1 MESIDFDHVYYIKL
15 GEKGK
20 WERSSIE
27 EGKMRIGWT
36 NVALEDLHRERWDR
50 IEEAIRQKVKNPG
63 SATHDFNSLRTIQT
77 SDHRDV
83 WITFSDSKLWWCRLE
98 DGPILEDEISKFR
111 LTDGGWHDRSLQGK
125 VFLTNTLPGAVAQ
138 LQAFRATSCTVRP
151 FDTLRRLINDEH
163 TPEYAAVVDAREEL
177 VYRTETLVRHLHWQ
191 DFEVL
196 VDLVF
201 SGAGW
206 RRRSV
211 VGKTMKFADI
221 EFEDILNR
229 ESYQVQVKSRSTL
242 AEFGEYADRFNRGE
256 FRRLFYV
263 VHSPDDALAAY
274 EVPPDSGVV
283 LVPPRRLA
291 AMVVDAGLVGWVLEK
306 TI

>member
-1 MESIDFDHVYYIKL
+1 MESIDFDRAYYIKL

-20 WERSSIE
+20 WEQSSIE

-36 NVALEDLHRERWDR
+36 NVSLEDIHRGNWDIIER
-50 IEEAIRQKVKNPG
+50 AIRHKVRNPG
-63 SATHDFNSLRTIQT
+63 SATHDFNSLKTIHG
-77 SDHRDV
+77 SNHGDV
-83 WITFSDSKLWWCRLE
+83 WITFYDSKLWWCWLE
-98 DGPILEDEISKFR
+98 DGPILEDGISKYR
-111 LTDGGWHDRSLQGK
+111 LADGGWHDRSIQGK
-125 VFLTNTLPGAVAQ
+125 VLLANALPGTVAQ

-151 FDTLRRLINDEH
+151 LDTLRRLINGEH
-163 TPEYAAVVDAREEL
+163 TPEYAAVVEAREDL
-177 VYRTETLVRHLHWQ
+177 VCRTEALIRHLHWM

-201 SGAGW
+201 TGAGW

-221 EFEDILNR
+221 EFEDPINR

-242 AEFGEYADRFNRGE
+242 PEFREYGDRFNRDE
-256 FRRLFYV
+256 FRKLFYV
-263 VHSPDDALAAY
+263 VHSPDDALAAH
-274 EVPPDSGVV
+274 EEPADSGVV
-283 LVPPRRLA
+283 LVPPRRLS

>member
-1 MESIDFDHVYYIKL
+1 MESIDFDHAYYIKL
-15 GEKGK
+15 GERGK
-20 WERSSIE
+20 WEQSSIE

-36 NVALEDLHRERWDR
+36 NVDLEDIHRERWDV
-50 IEEAIRQKVKNPG
+50 IERAIRHKVKNPG
-63 SATHDFNSLRTIQT
+63 SATHDLNSLRTIH
-77 SDHRDV
+77 SSNHRDV
-83 WITFSDSKLWWCRLE
+83 WITFYNSKLWWCRLE
-98 DGPILEDEISKFR
+98 DGPILEDEISKYR

-125 VFLTNTLPGAVAQ
+125 VLLANTLPGAVAQ

-151 FDTLRRLINDEH
+151 LDTLRRLISDEH
-163 TPEYAAVVDAREEL
+163 TPEYAAVIDAREDL
-177 VYRTETLVRHLHWQ
+177 VCRTEALIRHLHWK

-221 EFEDILNR
+221 EFEDRING

-242 AEFGEYADRFNRGE
+242 TEFCAYADQFSRGE
-256 FRRLFYV
+256 FRKLFYV

-274 EVPPDSGVV
+274 EVPPDQGVV
-283 LVPPRRLA
+283 LVPPRQLS
-291 AMVVDAGLVGWVLEK
+291 AMVVDAGLIGWVLEK

>member
-1 MESIDFDHVYYIKL
+1 MESIEFDHAYYIKL

-36 NVALEDLHRERWDR
+36 NVALEDLHRGNWDDIER
-50 IEEAIRQKVKNPG
+50 AIRQKVKNPG
-63 SATHDFNSLRTIQT
+63 SATHDFNSLRTIHA
-77 SDHRDV
+77 SNHGDV

-98 DGPILEDEISKFR
+98 DGPILEDEISKYR
-111 LTDGGWHDRSLQGK
+111 LTADGWHDRSLQGK
-125 VFLTNTLPGAVAQ
+125 VLLVNTLPGAVAQ
-138 LQAFRATSCTVRP
+138 LQAYQATSCTVGP
-151 FDTLRRLINDEH
+151 LDTLRRLINDGH
-163 TPEYAAVVDAREEL
+163 TPEYAAVVEAREGL
-177 VYRTETLVRHLHWQ
+177 VCRIEALVRHLHWK

-196 VDLVF
+196 VDLIF

-221 EFEDILNR
+221 EFEDRINN

-242 AEFGEYADRFNRGE
+242 AEFREYADQFNRGE

-274 EVPPDSGVV
+274 EVPTDSGVV

-306 TI
+306 TV